1 MKKLIDKA
9 MDTIINGIVSSR
21 QIQELEAI
29 KIQLVREYAKQLLSW
44 TTQKKNYDLLRPQ
57 LYIAYKK
64 DGEKRTDKD
73 CEQLAKMWA
82 EIKYWDYD
90 EILAKA
96 RWYKAIIDSIGTA
109 VISFQSERKREWQ
122 TEYTANT
129 K

>member
-1 MKKLIDKA
+1 MKKLIDRA

-57 LYIAYKK
+57 LYISYKK
-64 DGEKRTDKD
+64 DEEKRTDKD

-96 RWYKAIIDSIGTA
+96 KWYKAIIDSIGTA